1 MNSAEEWRN
10 YKASR
15 NCHGLWAMKTLSCA
29 EGESGFVDRWIWES
43 PIGRCGPYGSY
54 DSVFRETSKPCE
66 KFCFHHFSH
75 WLLADNDSLRKHEK
89 DQKSFFERHSIPDPD
104 SRIDFSRALETPQKH
119 PWSQVVI
126 QP

>member
-54 DSVFRETSKPCE
+54 DSVFRERVNHARNFVSII
-66 KFCFHHFSH
+66 
-75 WLLADNDSLRKHEK
+75 LA
-89 DQKSFFERHSIPDPD
+89 
-104 SRIDFSRALETPQKH
+104 TGY
-119 PWSQVVI
+119 
-126 QP
+126 